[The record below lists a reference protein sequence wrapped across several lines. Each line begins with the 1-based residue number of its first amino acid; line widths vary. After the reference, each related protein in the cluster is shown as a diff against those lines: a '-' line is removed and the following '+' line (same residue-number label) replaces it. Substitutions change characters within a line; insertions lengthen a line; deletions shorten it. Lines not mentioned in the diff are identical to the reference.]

1 MDIDSCIEAY
11 LQLSELIFKKRRLNI
26 FQTSLS
32 GKPNSRYDAVQ
43 LERSIKQL
51 CVRCGLEMMRN
62 AKRKLRSIHASF
74 NLLPVHP
81 DLSVR

>member
-32 GKPNSRYDAVQ
+32 GKLNSRYDAVQ

-51 CVRCGLEMMRN
+51 CVRCGLDEDAPLLEGN
-62 AKRKLRSIHASF
+62 DAKCKT
-74 NLLPVHP
+74 
-81 DLSVR
+81 